1 MALYDEL
8 DDTSRGFTAQG
19 GQLNIWNSVLNK
31 YVLFIPC
38 ETLPSVVGSV
48 NTVENDVT
56 TSNAIGKIK
65 GKMSIDD
72 KDVTFLW
79 HRDNLR
85 RLNEFLGK
93 QNDFLVSY
101 PDGTGWKFTSE
112 YTYKPDDGGASDK
125 VTGTMT
131 LISSKVDDVATLNVR
146 DLMAKTV
153 TITTALPSE
162 ITIKTTNGSQEI
174 TLQSNESDVTYKT
187 SSDNSVITASV
198 EGNKLKISTTSSTAT
213 NGIVLVQAE
222 KSGMAS
228 WSYSILV
235 NVE

>member
-1 MALYDEL
+1 
-8 DDTSRGFTAQG
+8 
-19 GQLNIWNSVLNK
+19 
-31 YVLFIPC
+31 
-38 ETLPSVVGSV
+38 
-48 NTVENDVT
+48 
-56 TSNAIGKIK
+56 
-65 GKMSIDD
+65 
-72 KDVTFLW
+72 
-79 HRDNLR
+79 
-85 RLNEFLGK
+85 
-93 QNDFLVSY
+93 
-101 PDGTGWKFTSE
+101 
-112 YTYKPDDGGASDK
+112 
-125 VTGTMT
+125 MT

-187 SSDNSVITASV
+187 SSDNSVITSSV
-198 EGNKLKISTTSSTAT
+198 EGSKLKISTTSSTAT

-222 KSGMAS
+222 KAGMAS